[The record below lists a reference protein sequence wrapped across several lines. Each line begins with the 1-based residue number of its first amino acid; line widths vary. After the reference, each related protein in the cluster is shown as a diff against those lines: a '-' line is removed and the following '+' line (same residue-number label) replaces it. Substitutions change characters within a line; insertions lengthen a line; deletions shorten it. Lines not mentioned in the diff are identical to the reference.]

1 MHLSDQKWWGQV
13 QPSPSPHLSAISGDE
28 SILLEIP
35 AYLRLSEGKQLLSF
49 VSVPIVVASE
59 QILTYCSLGPFFLC
73 FCIQHCCTWVYLHL
87 LQPGA
92 LLPCCYCCVSHH
104 IIALHS

>member
-35 AYLRLSEGKQLLSF
+35 AYLRPSKGKQLFSF
-49 VSVPIVVASE
+49 VSASTAAALE
-59 QILTYCSLGPFFLC
+59 LILTCRSLGLC
-73 FCIQHCCTWVYLHL
+73 CPAV
-87 LQPGA
+87 
-92 LLPCCYCCVSHH
+92 
-104 IIALHS
+104 IAVFSITL

>member
-1 MHLSDQKWWGQV
+1 MHLSHQKWWGQV

-35 AYLRLSEGKQLLSF
+35 AYLRPSKGKQL
-49 VSVPIVVASE
+49 
-59 QILTYCSLGPFFLC
+59 FFLC

>member
-35 AYLRLSEGKQLLSF
+35 AYLRPSKGKQLFSF
-49 VSVPIVVASE
+49 VSASS
-59 QILTYCSLGPFFLC
+59 IAALGFTFTCCSLGLC
-73 FCIQHCCTWVYLHL
+73 YPAV
-87 LQPGA
+87 
-92 LLPCCYCCVSHH
+92 
-104 IIALHS
+104 IAVFPITL